1 MRAPIVTA
9 LLLAVCAVA
18 QDYPKPNGF
27 VNDFANQLPLEA
39 VQSLEKKVRDYQR
52 ATGNQIGVAVVPSL
66 NGTSIEDYSLG
77 LFRAWGVGVYG
88 VNNGALFVWAPKE
101 RKLRIEVGRGLE
113 SVLTNAE
120 TSRILAQVRTL
131 FRASKYEEGVNAA
144 VDGIIGVLGPGA
156 SGSAATQQA
165 PQPAPVQEAPP
176 TEEGGNVFLIAL
188 GVAVALG
195 VGMWLMVRRKHA
207 AKWSEELP
215 RQLAEADAQL
225 TDAERKRAEAQ
236 VAFTELRREAPAEV
250 CQRSDDALN
259 AAPDTLNRLRST
271 VDELR
276 RMPMSSYG
284 ELKLVHNRLRQCEKR
299 IRSTSARFE
308 EVRDTLD
315 TFRRRRAD
323 AQQMLQELPSKL
335 TRMEADGVAG
345 SAEGLL
351 QAAAQ
356 TYGQALQESQR
367 TPTNWLLAY
376 ELLSDVAACL
386 DQIENPTRSRY
397 RPVRYWDGDIDSPA
411 ALAMEAMYI
420 SQMQSQ
426 GGGGGGWDSSSS
438 SGFDSG
444 SSGGGFDSGGGFGG
458 GDSGGGGSSSDY

>member
-1 MRAPIVTA
+1 MRSPIVTA

-18 QDYPKPNGF
+18 QDYPRPNGF
-27 VNDFANQLPLEA
+27 VNDFANQLPLGA
-39 VQSLEKKVRDYQR
+39 VQALEKKVRDYQR
-52 ATGNQIGVAVVPSL
+52 ATGNQIGVAIVPSL
-66 NGTSIEDYSLG
+66 NGMSLEEYSQG

-101 RKLRIEVGRGLE
+101 RRLRIEVGRGLE
-113 SVLTNAE
+113 GVLTNAE
-120 TSRILAQVRTL
+120 ASRILAQVRTL

-144 VDGIIGVLGPGA
+144 VDGIIGVLGPGT
-156 SGSAATQQA
+156 SGSAAAQQA

-176 TEEGGNVFLIAL
+176 SEEGGNVLPIAL
-188 GVAVALG
+188 GVAAALG
-195 VGMWLMVRRKHA
+195 VGMWLMVRRRRA

-215 RQLAEADAQL
+215 RQFAEGDAEL

-236 VAFTELRREAPAEV
+236 VALTELRREAPTEI
-250 CQRSDDALN
+250 CLRSDDAMN
-259 AAPDTLNRLRST
+259 SAPETLKQLRSSL
-271 VDELR
+271 DEVR
-276 RMPMSSYG
+276 RLPVGSYG
-284 ELKLVHNRLRQCEKR
+284 ELKQVHNGLRQWEKR
-299 IRSTSARFE
+299 MRSTSAGFE
-308 EVRDTLD
+308 EVCDTLD

-345 SAEGLL
+345 PAEGLL

-367 TPTNWLLAY
+367 TPANWLLAY
-376 ELLSDVAACL
+376 ELLSDVGACL
-386 DQIENPTRSRY
+386 DQIENPTRTRY
-397 RPVRYWDGDIDSPA
+397 RPERYWDSDINSPA
-411 ALAMEAMYI
+411 AVAMEAMYV

-438 SGFDSG
+438 GGFDSG